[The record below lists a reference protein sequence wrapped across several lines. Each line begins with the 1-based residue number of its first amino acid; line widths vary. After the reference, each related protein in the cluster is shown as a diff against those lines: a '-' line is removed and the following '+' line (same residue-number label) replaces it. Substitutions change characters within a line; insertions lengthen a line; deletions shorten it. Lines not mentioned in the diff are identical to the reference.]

1 MIRRSF
7 WFAAAAAV
15 MLVVAAVATAAVR
28 PHSKAPQCAT
38 FRVTG
43 KVAQREK
50 LHVDDLRSFTP
61 HTLDVTFQAGSSTQ
75 THHYV
80 GALLTDVLNAAQPQF
95 DPTVKND
102 FLRFWAEATGSD
114 DYAAIVSW
122 GEIDPNFGGRQ
133 VLLAY
138 QEDGNDLCSAGPRLV
153 VPGDLRGG
161 RYVSNVVK
169 VKLGRAGGGD

>member
-1 MIRRSF
+1 VARR
-7 WFAAAAAV
+7 
-15 MLVVAAVATAAVR
+15 
-28 PHSKAPQCAT
+28 Q
-38 FRVTG
+38 
-43 KVAQREK
+43 K

-61 HTLDVTFQAGSSTQ
+61 HTVDVTFQAGSSTQ

-95 DPTVKND
+95 DPAIKND
-102 FLRFWAEATGSD
+102 FLRFWVEATGSD

-138 QEDGNDLCSAGPRLV
+138 QEDGNDLCAAGPRLV

-161 RYVSNVVK
+161 RYVSNIVK
-169 VKLGRAGGGD
+169 VKLGRAGGDD